1 MNYSI
6 SEAGYGRPLR
16 PPATY
21 RRRGVIAIT
30 LSGIGAWFASRR
42 RDRKR
47 PRRLYPGEIPGWLRE
62 DLGLPP
68 LPPPIRTW
76 WQDL

>member
-6 SEAGYGRPLR
+6 SEAGYGRPPRL
-16 PPATY
+16 PATY
-21 RRRGVIAIT
+21 RRRGVVTTT
-30 LSGIGAWFASRR
+30 LSGMGAWFASRR
-42 RDRKR
+42 LTRQR
-47 PRRLYPGEIPGWLRE
+47 PERLYPNEIPGWLRE
-62 DLGLPP
+62 DLGLPS